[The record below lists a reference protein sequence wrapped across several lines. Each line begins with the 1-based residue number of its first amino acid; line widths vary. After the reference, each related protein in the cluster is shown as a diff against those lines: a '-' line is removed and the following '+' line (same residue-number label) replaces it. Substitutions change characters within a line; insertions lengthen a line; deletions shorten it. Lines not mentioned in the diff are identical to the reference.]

1 MSKQIVF
8 AVFDKKAN
16 IYQNFFF
23 SRSIADAI
31 RSFTTAVNDPNTQ
44 LNQYSDDFE
53 LYKVCEIK
61 DDTAIVSNAEITAL
75 GLARTYLKQR
85 SQSTQ
90 VENIS
95 DMM

>member
-1 MSKQIVF
+1 MAKQIVF

-23 SRSIADAI
+23 ARSIADAI

-44 LNQYSDDFE
+44 LNQFSDDFE
-53 LYKVCEIK
+53 LFKVCEIN
-61 DDTAIVSNAEITAL
+61 DETAIVTNVEISGL
-75 GLARTYLKQR
+75 GLARTYQKR
-85 SQSTQ
+85 TSQSTQ

-95 DMM
+95 DLM